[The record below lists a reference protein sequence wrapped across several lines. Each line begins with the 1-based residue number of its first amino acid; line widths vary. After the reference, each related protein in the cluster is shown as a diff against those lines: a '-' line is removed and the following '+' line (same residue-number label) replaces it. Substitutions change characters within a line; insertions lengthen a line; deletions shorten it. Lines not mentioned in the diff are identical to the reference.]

1 MYQKGGIYETVTSY
15 SEDWNLLSFLWIPLE
30 LNYFLSPSCSW
41 SHLFSSCKHLLS
53 LLFLYPSIS
62 STFFIHLVFLK
73 DRGRYRFKEGE
84 GEGEEKERWE
94 EYSWGVTFHSRDFFN
109 TVLIN
114 FPSLSLLLIAVL
126 FGQIFLPICREGENC
141 GISCYISWNFTKYW
155 VFEFS

>member
-1 MYQKGGIYETVTSY
+1 MCCMKNVPEGRYL
-15 SEDWNLLSFLWIPLE
+15 WNSNKLFWRLKFA
-30 LNYFLSPSCSW
+30 
-41 SHLFSSCKHLLS
+41 LFSMDTFRAELLFVT
-53 LLFLYPSIS
+53 LLFLVSSLFFLQTSTLSFISIS
-62 STFFIHLVFLK
+62 LYLIYFFIHLVFLK

-141 GISCYISWNFTKYW
+141 GISCYISWNFTKY
-155 VFEFS
+155 